1 MGQWKALGVELSSFD
16 AKAGH
21 QVDRF
26 GSDFI
31 LSLLMKPTDTARTV
45 CMHLPPG
52 GLVGEHEATSAQLF
66 CVVSGEGWV
75 SGDNGERR
83 AIKTHEAACWSIG
96 ERHAAG
102 TETGLAAIVIEG
114 DFTVAAP
121 TTG

>member
-1 MGQWKALGVELSSFD
+1 VELYSFD

-26 GSDFI
+26 GSDFV
-31 LSLLMKPTDTARTV
+31 LSPLMRPTDAARTV

-52 GLVGEHEATSAQLF
+52 GLVGEHEALSVQLF

-75 SGDNGERR
+75 SGDDGERR
-83 AIKTHEAACWSIG
+83 PIKTYEAACWSAG

-102 TETGLAAIVIEG
+102 TETGLTAIVVEG
-114 DFTVAAP
+114 AFTVAAP
-121 TTG
+121 SLG